1 MNNSRFQTTMGHR
14 IFFIAIIGFFILQIG
29 VVSALADTLVKKAQE
44 SLIEQGLNPGPVDG
58 LWGPKTEGALKQF
71 QEKNGISVSG
81 KLDEETKNLLFS
93 VKKEELSVE
102 ATPSEPPPMEEAPKN
117 TEIAT
122 DNQAVSEPEP
132 IEQKTEAPMK
142 EETEKT
148 EAVTESKAVPPPESP
163 KPKAEVK
170 SPPEPKKEMVNKVV
184 KASGPC
190 PQKRKTKNAP
200 SNIASMDKTGNA
212 NLDNGKKIYNKSA
225 KPMACK
231 MCHGDEGNGK
241 GKLGAALKPQPR
253 NFTCA
258 ETMENVSPGQ
268 MFWIIKNG
276 SPGTG
281 MVAHKKTLKDQDIWD
296 VVKYIRSTYM
306 GSSASEDKAAAKPT
320 PKSENKMAVATE
332 PPPAMAAAKPA
343 MPSNAVTKLPK
354 NVKPN
359 KNYSEEAVNNGG
371 SISGMIQ
378 LIGDPPAPILEDLS
392 KGKNSE
398 FCSTHP
404 DAKGNTR
411 LRTKVVATNGKLK
424 DAVVFIQ
431 NIEKGKAWSKDTNN
445 FDFKT
450 CDIFPKISVVR
461 KPLKGVKEGL
471 LTVTNQDLNV
481 LHNPHGYS
489 VVGANRKTL
498 FNKPLPS
505 QGDVTDVTKSFK
517 RFKPKKDK
525 HFFLQCDQHNFM
537 EADARVVWNP
547 YYSISAADGTFKID
561 QIPAG
566 TYWLTAWHPYVGE
579 MSQEVT
585 VTAGVNL
592 DANFDLTAK

>member
-1 MNNSRFQTTMGHR
+1 MNNSRFQTTLGHR
-14 IFFIAIIGFFILQIG
+14 IFIITVISFLILQIG

-44 SLIEQGLNPGPVDG
+44 SLIEKGLNPGPVDG
-58 LWGPKTEGALKQF
+58 LWGPKTERALKQF
-71 QEKNGISVSG
+71 QEENGISASG
-81 KLDEETKNLLFS
+81 KLDKDTKDLLFS

-102 ATPSEPPPMEEAPKN
+102 ATPSEPPAMDEAPEK
-117 TEIAT
+117 TEIVT
-122 DNQAVSEPEP
+122 ESQPVSPPEP
-132 IEQKTEAPMK
+132 IEQKAETPMK
-142 EETEKT
+142 EEKA
-148 EAVTESKAVPPPESP
+148 EAMVESKPVAPTESID
-163 KPKAEVK
+163 PKAEVQ
-170 SPPEPKKEMVNKVV
+170 SPAEPKKDTVDKVV

-190 PQKRKTKNAP
+190 PQKRKTKGAP
-200 SNIASMDKTGNA
+200 SNIANMDKTASA
-212 NLDNGKKIYNKSA
+212 NLENGKKIYNKSA

-231 MCHGDEGNGK
+231 MCHGDNGDGK

-258 ETMENVSPGQ
+258 ETMESVSPGQ

-306 GSSASEDKAAAKPT
+306 GSSTSEDKATAEPT
-320 PKSENKMAVATE
+320 PKPENKMAAATE
-332 PPPAMAAAKPA
+332 PPPAMAPAKPST
-343 MPSNAVTKLPK
+343 PSNAVSKLPK
-354 NVKPN
+354 DVKPN
-359 KNYSEEAVNNGG
+359 KKYSEEAVNNGG

-398 FCSTHP
+398 FCATHP

-411 LRTKVVATNGKLK
+411 LRTKVIATNGKLK

-431 NIEKGKAWSKDTNN
+431 NIEKGKAWSKDTKN

-450 CDIFPKISVVR
+450 CDIFPKVSIVR
-461 KPLKGVKEGL
+461 KTPKGVKEGL
-471 LTVTNQDLNV
+471 LTITNQDLNI

-505 QGDVTDVTKSFK
+505 KGDITDVTKSFK

-579 MSQEVT
+579 MSQEIT
-585 VTAGVNL
+585 VTAGANTG
-592 DANFDLTAK
+592 ANFELTAK